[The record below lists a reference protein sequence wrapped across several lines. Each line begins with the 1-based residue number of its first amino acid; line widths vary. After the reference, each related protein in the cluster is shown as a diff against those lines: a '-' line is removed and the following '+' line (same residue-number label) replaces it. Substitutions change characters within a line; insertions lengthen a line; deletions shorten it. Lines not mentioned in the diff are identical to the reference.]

1 MATETPALRPGP
13 TVAPRPGD
21 ASGSARLGRRSG
33 EPAALAGGSAAL
45 GCGETL
51 TVLGRNGAGKTT
63 LLRVLAT
70 LVQPHGGSLRVLG
83 HELPREAYALRAQV
97 GMLGHE
103 TLLYR
108 DLTARENLTFYARLY
123 EVPDA
128 EARITELLEATGMAH
143 RAEEPVW
150 NLSRGMAQRIAVCRT
165 VLHRPALLLL
175 DEPHAHL
182 DPEAA
187 ALVEPL
193 IGRASGATRVLVS
206 HDVEHAV
213 AEADRVLGLRDGRVV
228 VDAPAREITPASVHA
243 VYGETR

>member
-13 TVAPRPGD
+13 TVAHRPGE
-21 ASGSARLGRRSG
+21 AIRIERLVRRYG
-33 EPAALAGGSAAL
+33 EREALAGVSAAL

-228 VDAPAREITPASVHA
+228 VDAPAREITPALVHS